1 MKKNIYIL
9 IVIVFFSI
17 SANAQV
23 EFFVSPRGNDMNPG
37 TAEQPLASL
46 TGARNAIRKYKKE
59 HNSKVTFIVTIAG
72 GIYTMKE
79 PLVLTYEDGGTPEHP
94 VIYRAD
100 KGAKPVFTGGRK
112 IGGFKVNKAGIWE
125 VKIPEFASSDRRFDQ
140 LYVNGKKAT
149 LARMPDTGF
158 IKIAGV
164 KETVLE
170 KGTGR
175 IYKKARQTLIFN
187 DQHLKSLKNL
197 TNDELKLLRFRT
209 YHKWNFTLRYVDE
222 IEFKKDGIAII
233 TTGRGMPPWN
243 RIKKNGRIIF
253 ENFAPAL
260 DSAGEWFLNS
270 KGTLFYIPLPG
281 QTPENTEIIAPV
293 LNSLLIIK
301 GDIPNNKIVENIKFE
316 GISFKYSH
324 YRFPKT
330 GHEPNQA
337 AVSINAAIMLRG
349 AKNITFSNCEIS
361 NTGQHAIWFEK
372 GCRNSLV
379 EHCFLHDLGG
389 GGIYIG
395 KDVPLKEIE
404 RTKNIRLN
412 NNIIHSGGK
421 EFPTSVGVWVGHS
434 SDNEIT
440 HNDIADFYYT
450 GISLGW
456 IWGYKPSVSKRN
468 KITYNHIHHIGWD
481 LLSDLSGV
489 YTLGPSEG
497 TVISNNIV
505 HDIHAYSYGGWGLYT
520 DEGSTGILLENN
532 LVYNTKTGG
541 FHQHYGK
548 NNIIRNNIFAYSKMY
563 QLQCTRVENHR
574 SFDFT
579 NNIIVFDEGVVL
591 YGPWNKIDIF
601 MDYNIYWNTGGKTYD
616 FNGNSFENWQQS
628 GHDVNSF
635 IINPNFNDAPD
646 FDFTFKN
653 RKNIQKINF
662 KPFDYSKAGVYGD
675 KEWIKKASLPEYI
688 ITEFEKAIEK
698 NMNKPD

>member
-1 MKKNIYIL
+1 MRNIYIL
-9 IVIVFFSI
+9 IAIVFFSI

-23 EFFVSPRGNDMNPG
+23 EFFVSPTGNDTNPG
-37 TAEQPLASL
+37 TAEQPFASL
-46 TGARNAIRKYKKE
+46 TGARNAIRRYKKE
-59 HNSKVTFIVTIAG
+59 HNSAVSFIVTIADG
-72 GIYTMKE
+72 VYNIKE
-79 PLVLTYEDGGTPEHP
+79 PFVLTSEDGGTPGHP
-94 VIYRAD
+94 VIYKAE
-100 KGAKPVFTGGRK
+100 KGAKPVFSGGRTIK
-112 IGGFKVNKAGIWE
+112 GFKVNKAGIWE
-125 VKIPEFASSDRRFDQ
+125 VKIPDCASSGRRFDQ

-149 LARMPDTGF
+149 LARTPNKGF
-158 IKIAGV
+158 IRIAGV

-175 IYKKARQTLIFN
+175 IYKKARQTFMF
-187 DQHLKSLKNL
+187 DDPQLKSLKNL
-197 TNDELKLLRFRT
+197 TGDQRKLLRFRA

-222 IEFKKDGIAII
+222 IKFNNDSIVII
-233 TTGRGMPPWN
+233 TTGQGMRPWN

-253 ENFAPAL
+253 ENFAAAL
-260 DSAGEWFLNS
+260 DAPGEWFLNS
-270 KGTLFYIPLPG
+270 EGTLFYIPLPG
-281 QTPENTEIIAPV
+281 QTPENTEITAPV
-293 LNSLLIIK
+293 SNGLLVIE
-301 GDIPNNKIVENIKFE
+301 GDIPNNKLAENIRFE
-316 GISFKYSH
+316 GISFKYSR
-324 YRFPKT
+324 YRFPAT
-330 GHEPNQA
+330 GHEPAQA

-349 AKNITFSNCEIS
+349 TKNITFSNCEIS

-372 GCRNSLV
+372 GCSNSLV
-379 EHCFLHDLGG
+379 EKCFLHHLGG

-395 KDVPLKEIE
+395 KDVPVKDIE
-404 RTKNIRLN
+404 QTKNIRLN
-412 NNIIHSGGK
+412 NNIIHSGGR
-421 EFPTSVGVWVGHS
+421 EFPTAVGVWVGHS
-434 SDNEIT
+434 PDNEIT

-468 KITYNHIHHIGWD
+468 KVTYNHIHHIGWD

-489 YTLGPSEG
+489 YTLGASEG
-497 TVISNNIV
+497 SVISNNVV

-579 NNIIVFDEGVVL
+579 NNIIVFDQGVVL

-601 MDYNIYWNTGGKTYD
+601 MDYNIYWNTGGETYD
-616 FNGNSFENWQQS
+616 FNGKSFKEWQQS

-635 IINPNFNDAPD
+635 IINPYFTDAPH

-653 RKNIQKINF
+653 LNNIQKINF

-675 KEWIKKASLPEYI
+675 KEWIKKALLPGYI
-688 ITEFEKAIEK
+688 ITDFEKIVEK
-698 NMNKPD
+698 NMDKTHY